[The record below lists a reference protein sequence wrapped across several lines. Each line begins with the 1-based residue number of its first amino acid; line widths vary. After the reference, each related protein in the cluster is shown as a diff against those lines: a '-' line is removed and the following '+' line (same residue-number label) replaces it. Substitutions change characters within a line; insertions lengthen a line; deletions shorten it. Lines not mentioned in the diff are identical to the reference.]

1 MRTRGLAVTGCL
13 LLALSACGADPEPT
27 ASHRTGGDRHG
38 SGKHQGS
45 TGGTDGPGPSSPGS
59 GGSTPGDGS
68 GTTTVAVYWVGDS
81 PQGPRLF
88 REFRRVPAGDPYAE
102 AVGLLTS
109 GEPLDPDYRSL
120 VTGLD
125 VRAVALTGSTYAL
138 TLGDGVPTE
147 RPPGMS
153 TADARLAEQQLV
165 YTLQGVGQT
174 RDPVDVDHLYGEAG
188 LVTNANFASTL
199 NLVSVTS
206 PEQGATVGD
215 TFTASGVA
223 SSFEA
228 TVPWEIRQGTTV
240 VKKGFTT
247 ADGWMDKLYPWQTEI
262 DVSDLDPGSYTFVA
276 RTDDPSDGEGS
287 GPMTDSKD
295 FTIS

>member
-1 MRTRGLAVTGCL
+1 MSLRTPA
-13 LLALSACGADPEPT
+13 LALAAAVLLTTAGCNDAEPT
-27 ASHRTGGDRHG
+27 AAHQTRGGHHDARKH
-38 SGKHQGS
+38 HQGAG
-45 TGGTDGPGPSSPGS
+45 GGTDGPGTSSPTSSSSTGS
-59 GGSTPGDGS
+59 S
-68 GTTTVAVYWVGDS
+68 TTTVPVYWVGDS

-88 REFRRVPAGDPYAE
+88 REFRAVPAGDPYAE
-102 AVGLLTS
+102 AVGLLT
-109 GEPLDPDYRSL
+109 GGQPLDPDYRSL
-120 VTGLD
+120 LTGLD
-125 VRAVALTGSTYAL
+125 VRSVDHEGTTYAL
-138 TLGDGVPTE
+138 TLGDGAPSE

-153 TADARLAEQQLV
+153 TAQARLAVQQLV

-188 LVTNANFASTL
+188 LVTNADWSRTL
-199 NLVSVTS
+199 NLVSITS

-247 ADGWMDKLYPWQTEI
+247 ADGWMDRLYPWQARV
-262 DVSDLDPGSYTFVA
+262 DVSGLAPGSYTFVA
-276 RTDDPSDGEGS
+276 LTDDPSGGEGG